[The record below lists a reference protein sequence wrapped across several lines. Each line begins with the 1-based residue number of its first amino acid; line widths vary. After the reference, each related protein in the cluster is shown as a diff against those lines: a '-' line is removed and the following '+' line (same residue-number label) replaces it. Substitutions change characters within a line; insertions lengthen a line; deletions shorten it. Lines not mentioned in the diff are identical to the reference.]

1 MWFAGRMANK
11 WRAAAMG
18 AAVLAGV
25 SGGAPGVGA
34 QVEPEPIGRVER
46 LPTPW
51 SERWALVSDAV
62 MRRLALVDL
71 DTGHF
76 LGQLEGGY
84 GITRALLARS
94 RPEIYVPE
102 THYSR
107 GSRGERT
114 DVVTVYEAPT
124 LRPVAE
130 VVIPPRR
137 AINALP
143 MANAAL
149 SDDDRFLAVFNMTP
163 AQSLSIVDVERRALA
178 GVVDTPGCS
187 LVYAAGPRRFAMLCA
202 DGSLLTLTLD
212 AAGGE
217 AHRTRS
223 EPFFDP
229 IEDPITEKGVRIGD
243 RWIFVSFEGRVH
255 EVDLSGAE
263 PRFAEPWPLASA
275 AERADRWR
283 PGGHQ
288 HLAVH
293 RPTRRLYSLMHQG
306 GPGSHKDPGRELWVY
321 DLERRE
327 RVERLEL
334 RSPGLTYMGVSL
346 AFGQD
351 WLWPFNLLY
360 DGFLS
365 LGGDLLGVGSVD
377 VTQDDRPILV
387 TASRVSGAVALY
399 DALSGEFLRRF
410 ATGNMT
416 ILSLQTTDA
425 TATATAGA
433 TAEATR

>member
-1 MWFAGRMANK
+1 VWFAGRVANK
-11 WRAAAMG
+11 WGAAAMG
-18 AAVLAGV
+18 GLALLGA
-25 SGGAPGVGA
+25 SAGAPEARA
-34 QVEPEPIGRVER
+34 QVEPEAIGRVET
-46 LPTPW
+46 LPVPW
-51 SERWALVSDAV
+51 SPRWALASDAV

-71 DTGHF
+71 ETGDF
-76 LGQLEGGY
+76 LGQIEGGF

-107 GSRGERT
+107 GTRGERT
-114 DVVTVYEAPT
+114 DVVTIYEAPT
-124 LRPVAE
+124 LRPVDE

-137 AINALP
+137 ALNALP
-143 MANAAL
+143 VANAAL

-163 AQSLSIVDVERRALA
+163 AQSVTIVDVERRAVA
-178 GVVDTPGCS
+178 GVIDTPGCS

-202 DGSLLTLTLD
+202 DGALLTLTLD
-212 AAGGE
+212 DTGAETDRA
-217 AHRTRS
+217 RS
-223 EPFFDP
+223 APFFDP
-229 IEDPITEKGVRIGD
+229 IEDPVTEKAVRIDD
-243 RWIFVSFEGRVH
+243 RWIFVSFEGYVH
-255 EVDLSGAE
+255 EVDLSGSE
-263 PRFAEPWPLASA
+263 PRFAEPWSLLSQ
-275 AERADRWR
+275 AEREARWR

-293 RPTRRLYSLMHQG
+293 RATGRLYSLMHQG

-321 DLERRE
+321 ELARRE
-327 RVERLEL
+327 RLQRLEL

-351 WLWPFNLLY
+351 WIWPFNRLY
-360 DGFLS
+360 DGLLA

-416 ILSLQTTDA
+416 ILGLQTTGPSA
-425 TATATAGA
+425 EA
-433 TAEATR
+433 TAEAAAEAAR

>member
-1 MWFAGRMANK
+1 
-11 WRAAAMG
+11 MG
-18 AAVLAGV
+18 ALVLLCVSGLAGV
-25 SGGAPGVGA
+25 ARA
-34 QVEPEPIGRVER
+34 QLEPEPIGRVES
-46 LPTPW
+46 LPAPW

-71 DTGHF
+71 ETGDF
-76 LGQLEGGY
+76 LGQLQGGY

-114 DVVTVYEAPT
+114 DVVTIYEAST
-124 LRPVAE
+124 LRPVDE

-143 MANAAL
+143 VANAAI

-163 AQSLSIVDVERRALA
+163 AQSLSIVDVQRRTLA

-212 AAGGE
+212 DAGGE
-217 AHRTRS
+217 AGRSRS

-243 RWIFVSFEGRVH
+243 RWVFVSFEGRAY

-263 PRFAEPWPLASA
+263 PRFAEPWSLVSDS
-275 AERADRWR
+275 ERADRWR

-293 RPTRRLYSLMHQG
+293 RATGRLYSLMHQG
-306 GPGSHKDPGRELWVY
+306 GPGSHKDAGRELWVY
-321 DLERRE
+321 DLARRE
-327 RVERLEL
+327 RIERMEL
-334 RSPGLTYMGVSL
+334 RSPGLTYMGVSM

-351 WLWPFNLLY
+351 WIWPFNRLY
-360 DGFLS
+360 DGLLA

-416 ILSLQTTDA
+416 ILGLQTTGAIAEA
-425 TATATAGA
+425 TAAA